1 MIINTHHKRVI
12 KAHYAKHFARKWL
25 KVLFIF
31 IGLSTVIISAG
42 LIYLGIWFG
51 WLLAVVPVLIII
63 VHEWDHHDLSINL
76 PNINSTEPVLILS
89 KEVLANINKSDV
101 TPKDIFKA
109 INKTNGFWFIA
120 NRLTLHPDI
129 VSESSLSEDWW
140 PKAVELYSQYPVKN
154 GIDGAHILTALVL
167 SSQSCNE
174 ILSASNNSEQDM
186 LDGLGWYAYVVKT
199 IDQMNKRQDDGGI
212 AHDWAAGYTP
222 MLDSYAQNV
231 SRTVQYGGR
240 IHRDV
245 IGHTNVIEQMVSI
258 FTSNGRANI
267 ALVGDTGSGKTTCI
281 GGFAEAL
288 LFSKLGHG
296 LQYSQ
301 IYQVDIAALLTRV
314 PADKI
319 EYTIQRIC
327 NEAYHAKNIVLYFD
341 NAGAFFG
348 GDGKADVTNIILPII
363 ESGGVRM
370 IFAFTPL
377 QWQYLQREKSQIVAL
392 LNYQVVQPT
401 NKDDTVRILENQA
414 LFTEAQYNCTFS
426 YESLHEVYRLA
437 ERYGPEIAMPGRA
450 ISVLEDSGR
459 AAQGSLVVK
468 ADVQKAVEQTTGI
481 RIATADTAEKDV
493 LLGLEQTLKQRV
505 IGQDVAVHELVA
517 ALKRSRAGVANPNK
531 PIGTFLFLG
540 PTGVGK
546 TEMSKTLASAYFGG
560 DAGMVRVDMN
570 EYITQDSVHKLLLG
584 SSSYGTSFLETVRRQ
599 PFTVVLFDELEK
611 AHSEIINTLLQLLD
625 EGSIKDSDNRVVSFK
640 DAIIIATS
648 NAGADV
654 IRQKISSGV
663 SVQDLESTL
672 ADALIAKN
680 VFKPEFINRFD
691 DVIIFSPLNQEGLNK
706 VVLIMLSD
714 INKQLQGQGITVE
727 LTEDAITWL
736 SNQGYDERLGARPL
750 RRMMQKTVETVVSDV
765 LLRQKVPHGSTIT
778 INSQHLAATLK

>member
-12 KAHYAKHFARKWL
+12 KAHYAKHFAHQWL

-63 VHEWDHHDLSINL
+63 VHEWNHHDLSINL

-231 SRTVQYGGR
+231 SRTVQYGAR
-240 IHRDV
+240 AHRDV

-288 LFSKLGHG
+288 LFSRLGHG
-296 LQYSQ
+296 LQYNQ

-348 GDGKADVTNIILPII
+348 GDGKADVTDIILPII

-493 LLGLEQTLKQRV
+493 LLGLEETLKQRV

-663 SVQDLESTL
+663 SVLDLESTL
-672 ADALIAKN
+672 TDELIAKN

>member
-1 MIINTHHKRVI
+1 MIINTHNKRVL
-12 KAHYAKHFARKWL
+12 KAHYAKIFAKKWL
-25 KVLFIF
+25 RIL
-31 IGLSTVIISAG
+31 LLVIAVATALLAVSA
-42 LIYLGIWFG
+42 IYLGIWFG
-51 WLLAVVPVLIII
+51 WLLAIVPVLILMAY
-63 VHEWDHHDLSINL
+63 EWYHHDLSNNP
-76 PNINSTEPVLILS
+76 PNNSSIEPEQLLS
-89 KEVLANINKSDV
+89 KEVLANIYKSELSS
-101 TPKDIFKA
+101 KDIINA
-109 INKTNGFWFIA
+109 INKTNGFWFIV

-129 VSESSLSEDWW
+129 VLESQLSEEWW
-140 PKAVELYSQYPVKN
+140 QKAVELYSQYPVKN
-154 GIDGAHILTALVL
+154 GIDGAHILVSIVL
-167 SSQSCNE
+167 SSPSCAE
-174 ILSASNNSEQDM
+174 ILSLSNNSEQDM
-186 LDGLGWYAYVVKT
+186 LDGLRWYAYVVKT
-199 IDQMNKRQDDGGI
+199 IDQMNQRQDDGGI

-401 NKDDTVRILENQA
+401 NIDDTIKILENQA

-426 YESLHEVYRLA
+426 YESLHEVCRLA

-450 ISVLEDSGR
+450 ISVLENSGR
-459 AAQGSLVVK
+459 SAQGSLVVK

-481 RIATADTAEKDV
+481 KIATADTAEKDV
-493 LLGLEQTLKQRV
+493 LLGLEETLKQRV

-560 DAGMVRVDMN
+560 DTGMVRVDMN
-570 EYITQDSVHKLLLG
+570 EYITQDSIHTLLLG
-584 SSSYGTSFLETVRRQ
+584 SSDYGTSFLETVRRQ

-611 AHSEIINTLLQLLD
+611 AHPEIINTLLQLLD

-640 DAIIIATS
+640 DTIIIATS

-672 ADALIAKN
+672 TDELIAKG

-714 INKQLQGQGITVE
+714 INKQLQGQGISVE
-727 LTEDAITWL
+727 LTEDAVAWL
-736 SNQGYDERLGARPL
+736 SSQGYDERLGARPL

-765 LLRQKVPHGSTIT
+765 LLKQKVPHGSTIT
-778 INSQHLAATLK
+778 VNSQHLAATLK

>member
-1 MIINTHHKRVI
+1 MTINTHNKRVL
-12 KAHYAKHFARKWL
+12 KAHYAKIFANKWL
-25 KVLFIF
+25 KYLLIVVAVITAL
-31 IGLSTVIISAG
+31 LSGFTV
-42 LIYLGIWFG
+42 YLAMWFG
-51 WLLAVVPVLIII
+51 WLLAIIPVLIIMAY
-63 VHEWDHHDLSINL
+63 EWYHHDLSKNPPIS
-76 PNINSTEPVLILS
+76 NSTQPELLLA
-89 KEVLANINKSDV
+89 KEVLANINKSEISA
-101 TPKDIFKA
+101 KDIISA

-129 VSESSLSEDWW
+129 VLESQLSEEWW
-140 PKAVELYSQYPVKN
+140 QKAVELYSQYPIKN
-154 GIDGAHILTALVL
+154 GIDGAHILVALVL
-167 SSQSCNE
+167 SSPDCTQ
-174 ILSASNNSEQDM
+174 IISASNNSEQDM
-186 LDGLGWYAYVVKT
+186 LDGLRWYSYVVKV
-199 IDQMNKRQDDGGI
+199 IEQMNQRQDDGGI
-212 AHDWAAGYTP
+212 AHDWSAGYTP

-240 IHRDV
+240 VHRDV
-245 IGHTNVIEQMVSI
+245 IGHTSVIEQMVSV

-267 ALVGDTGSGKTTCI
+267 ALVGDTGAGKTTCI

-301 IYQVDIAALLTRV
+301 IYQVDIAALLTRI
-314 PADKI
+314 PADQI
-319 EYTIQRIC
+319 EYTIQRLC

-363 ESGGVRM
+363 EGGGVRM

-401 NKDDTVRILENQA
+401 NKDDTIKILENQA
-414 LFTEAQYNCTFS
+414 LFTESQYNCTFS

-481 RIATADTAEKDV
+481 KIATADTAEKDV
-493 LLGLEQTLKQRV
+493 LLGLEDTLKQRV
-505 IGQDVAVHELVA
+505 IGQDVAVHELVS

-570 EYITQDSVHKLLLG
+570 EYITQDSVHTLLLG

-611 AHSEIINTLLQLLD
+611 AHPEIINTLLQLLD

-663 SVQDLESTL
+663 SVQDLETTL
-672 ADALIAKN
+672 TDELIAKG

-727 LTEDAITWL
+727 LTEDAVAWL
-736 SNQGYDERLGARPL
+736 SSQGYDERLGARPL

-765 LLRQKVPHGSTIT
+765 LLKQKVPHGSTIT
-778 INSQHLAATLK
+778 VNSQHLAATLK